1 MEVRA
6 FLNGN
11 LHIKFNQ
18 QFMLALN
25 VEVGRLLGWVHDAK
39 EAADEMGVN
48 VREVSGYF
56 KTNYTALP
64 NTIDQ
69 LLLAA

>member
-1 MEVRA
+1 MEIRA

-25 VEVGRLLGWVHDAK
+25 VEVGRLLGWSHTAQ
-39 EAADEMGVN
+39 EAAHDLNEEVN
-48 VREVSGYF
+48 EIMGYF
-56 KTNYTALP
+56 KTCYSALP
-64 NTIDQ
+64 YTINQ
-69 LLLAA
+69 L